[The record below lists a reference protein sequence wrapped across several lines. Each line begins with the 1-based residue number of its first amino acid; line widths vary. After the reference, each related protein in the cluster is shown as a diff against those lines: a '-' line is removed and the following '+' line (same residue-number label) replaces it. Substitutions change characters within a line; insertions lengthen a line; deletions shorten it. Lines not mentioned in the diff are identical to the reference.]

1 METDDFS
8 GLDDNRYGVLKNAKR
23 IWAIGSI
30 HGELE
35 ELRSVHKKLIGKF
48 RRGDKLVYLG
58 NYFGDSDYNK
68 QTFDEILTARR
79 RIMSLPE
86 VFMPEDFVYLRGAR
100 EEMFFKLLQLH
111 FAPNPAPVMEWL
123 LDHGMGS
130 SIRAYGQDEETARAI
145 VRQGTMALTKWTNGI
160 RRQVQNCPGHIDLTN
175 CLKRACLT
183 ADGNLLFVHASV
195 DTTRPLTM
203 QKDQFWWDNGS
214 FDKID
219 EKFSDFSRVIRG
231 YDHSN
236 SGIDLKSQF
245 TATIDGGCGR
255 GGSLH
260 AVCFTPDG
268 VKHDEINSRSS

>member
-1 METDDFS
+1 MDTNDFS

-35 ELRSVHKKLIGKF
+35 VLRVIHKKLVSKF

-58 NYFGDSDYNK
+58 NYFGDSKDNK
-68 QTFDEILTARR
+68 ETFDELLSARR
-79 RIMSLPE
+79 KIMSLPE

-123 LDHGMGS
+123 LDHGIGS
-130 SIRAYGQDEETARAI
+130 SLTAYGETEDAARAI

-160 RRQVQNCPGHIDLTN
+160 RRQIQNCPGHIDLTN

-183 ADGNLLFVHASV
+183 DDGTLLFVHASV

-203 QKDQFWWDNGS
+203 QKDQFWWDNGN
-214 FDKID
+214 FNEID
-219 EKFSDFSRVIRG
+219 QSFSDFSKVIRG

-236 SGIDLKSQF
+236 SGVVLNRDYI
-245 TATIDGGCGR
+245 ATIDGGCGR
-255 GGSLH
+255 GGKLH

-268 VKHDEINSRSS
+268 VKHDEIMSI

>member
-1 METDDFS
+1 MDMNNFS
-8 GLDDNRYGVLKNAKR
+8 GLDESRYGILKNAKR

-35 ELRSVHKKLIGKF
+35 DLRIVHKKLISKF

-58 NYFGDSDYNK
+58 NYFGDTKHNK
-68 QTFDEILTARR
+68 ETLDELLMARR

-86 VFMPEDFVYLRGAR
+86 VFMPEDFFYLRGAR

-111 FAPNPAPVMEWL
+111 FAPNPALVMEWL

-130 SIRAYGQDEETARAI
+130 SLAAYGETESAARTI
-145 VRQGTMALTKWTNGI
+145 VRHGTVALTKWTTSI
-160 RRQVQNCPGHIDLTN
+160 KRQIQNCPGHIDLTN
-175 CLKRACLT
+175 SLKRACVT
-183 ADGNLLFVHASV
+183 EDGALLFVHASV

-203 QKDQFWWDNGS
+203 QKDQFWWDNGK
-214 FDKID
+214 FNEIKN
-219 EKFSDFSRVIRG
+219 KFSDFSKVIRG

-236 SGIDLKSQF
+236 SGIVLNKDYIAS
-245 TATIDGGCGR
+245 IDGGCGR
-255 GGSLH
+255 SGKLH

-268 VKHDEINSRSS
+268 LKHDEIMSR

>member
-1 METDDFS
+1 MNTNNFS
-8 GLDDNRYGVLKNAKR
+8 SLDDNRYGLFTNAKR

-35 ELRSVHKKLIGKF
+35 ALKLVHKTLISKF

-58 NYFGDSDYNK
+58 NYFGDTKFNK
-68 QTFDEILTARR
+68 ETFDEILIARR
-79 RIMSLPE
+79 KIMSLPE
-86 VFMPEDFVYLRGAR
+86 VFMPEDFIYLRGAR

-123 LDHGMGS
+123 LDHGMGA
-130 SIRAYGQDEETARAI
+130 SIEAYGETVQKARAI

-160 RRQVQNCPGHIDLTN
+160 RRQIQNCPGHIDLTN

-183 ADGNLLFVHASV
+183 DDGNLLFVHASV
-195 DTTRPLTM
+195 DTSRPLTM
-203 QKDQFWWDNGS
+203 QKDQFWWDNGD

-219 EKFSDFSRVIRG
+219 ENFSEFIKVIRG

-236 SGIDLKSQF
+236 SGVNLKNKY
-245 TATIDGGCGR
+245 TATIDGGCDR
-255 GGSLH
+255 GGKLH

-268 VKHDEINSRSS
+268 IKHDEIIS

>member
-1 METDDFS
+1 MDTNDLS
-8 GLDDNRYGVLKNAKR
+8 GLDDNRYGIFKNAKR
-23 IWAIGSI
+23 IWAVGSI

-35 ELRSVHKKLIGKF
+35 KLIQIHKILVSKF

-58 NYFGDSDYNK
+58 NYFGDSENNK
-68 QTFDEILTARR
+68 ATIDEILITRR

-86 VFMPEDFVYLRGAR
+86 LFMPEDFVYLRGAR

-111 FAPNPAPVMEWL
+111 FAPNPAPVMDWL

-130 SIRAYGQDEETARAI
+130 SIAAYGETEKTALAI

-160 RRQVQNCPGHIDLTN
+160 RREIQRCPGHIELTN

-183 ADGNLLFVHASV
+183 ENGTLLFVHACV
-195 DTTRPLTM
+195 DPSRPLTM
-203 QKDQFWWDNGS
+203 QKDQFWWDNGN
-214 FDKID
+214 FTKID
-219 EKFSDFSRVIRG
+219 EKFSGFSKVIRG

-236 SGIDLKSQF
+236 RGVDLKSEF

-255 GGSLH
+255 GGRLH
-260 AVCFTPDG
+260 AVCVTPDG
-268 VKHDEINSRSS
+268 IKHDEIVSE

>member
-1 METDDFS
+1 MDANDFS

-35 ELRSVHKKLIGKF
+35 PLMQVHKILVSKF

-58 NYFGDSDYNK
+58 NYFGDSKNNK
-68 QTFDEILTARR
+68 ETFDEILITRR

-123 LDHGMGS
+123 LDHGMGG
-130 SIRAYGQDEETARAI
+130 SIATYGETEKTARAI

-160 RRQVQNCPGHIDLTN
+160 RRAIQSCPGHIDLTN

-183 ADGNLLFVHASV
+183 DDGALLFVHACV
-195 DTTRPLTM
+195 DPSRPLTM
-203 QKDQFWWDNGS
+203 QKDQFWWDNGN
-214 FDKID
+214 FNKID
-219 EKFSDFSRVIRG
+219 EKFSDFTKVIRG

-236 SGIDLKSQF
+236 SGIDLKRKF
-245 TATIDGGCGR
+245 TSTIDGGCGR
-255 GGSLH
+255 GGKLH
-260 AVCFTPDG
+260 AICVTPDG
-268 VKHDEINSRSS
+268 IKHDEIISE

>member
-1 METDDFS
+1 MDTNDFS

-35 ELRSVHKKLIGKF
+35 KLTQVHKTLISKF

-58 NYFGDSDYNK
+58 NYFGDSNK
-68 QTFDEILTARR
+68 NKETLDEILITRR

-123 LDHGMGS
+123 LDHGMAGS
-130 SIRAYGQDEETARAI
+130 IAAYGETEKNAHAI

-160 RRQVQNCPGHIDLTN
+160 RRAIQSCPGHIDLTN

-183 ADGNLLFVHASV
+183 ENGALLFVHACV
-195 DTTRPLTM
+195 DPSRPLTM
-203 QKDQFWWDNGS
+203 QKDQFWWDSGN
-214 FDKID
+214 FDNID
-219 EKFSDFSRVIRG
+219 ESFSDFNKVIRG

-236 SGIDLKSQF
+236 GGVNLGEKF

-255 GGSLH
+255 GGEVH
-260 AVCFTPDG
+260 AICFSPDG
-268 VKHDEINSRSS
+268 IKHDEIVSE